1 MADHLD
7 SPGLMPP
14 GGDASIDITDIYAF
28 LKPGDATKSILILN
42 VNPLTLASGY
52 NTSAIYEIKVDT
64 DGDALADV
72 AFKVSFTS
80 VLGGGQTAEVR
91 LATGSEAKGR
101 DFIGQILFS
110 GAVVSFGSS
119 PIITTNGDFKF
130 FAGRRSD
137 PFFFDLLGFLNGFQ
151 FTGSDFFADKNV
163 FGMALEVPNSALGPN
178 ANIGI
183 WARTLL
189 PQPDGSMLQIDRMG
203 RPAINTVFMHGKEKR
218 MFNQAE
224 PVQDVPRFT
233 DEIVA
238 VLTAFGYSTSQAA
251 GIAGILLP
259 DILTFD
265 SSSSAGFLNGRKL
278 ADDVID
284 IELNL
289 VTNGA
294 VTTDMVGPHSDY
306 LSDFPYLGLR
316 IEG

>member
-64 DGDALADV
+64 DSDALADV

-203 RPAINTVFMHGKEKR
+203 RPAINTVFMHGKDKR
-218 MFNQAE
+218 KFNQANPKE
-224 PVQDVPRFT
+224 DRARFT
-233 DEIVA
+233 DNLVA
-238 VLTAFGYSTSQAA
+238 VLEAFGYSPGDAA
-251 GIAGILLP
+251 NIAAILLP
-259 DILTFD
+259 DILTYNYN
-265 SSSSAGFLNGRKL
+265 SSGGFLNGRNL
-278 ADDVID
+278 TDDVID
-284 IELNL
+284 IELGL
-289 VTNGA
+289 VSKGA
-294 VTTDMVGPHSDY
+294 VTTDGVGKHSD
-306 LSDFPYLGLR
+306 LLTSFPFLGNPH
-316 IEG
+316 